1 MMFRITE
8 EWIETYTTAGGAGIN
23 RSQVAAIGEAWPAQK
38 GWKNRLVGK
47 LITEGQRELFESM
60 KGRKINKR
68 GEITLGRPE
77 QADGRMELLG
87 MEHSTL
93 RKPKQPKEFKSV
105 PKVFDESYDDGL
117 GVPFEEGKFF
127 MGKRVESVATVNPM
141 PSTKGK
147 SVNAIEFLNIGLPTA
162 IEKKLDAAGVNGEV
176 AGLAIKVCHLA
187 SLMSDYPI
195 GHHLWMYHN
204 RQRMEQL
211 RKLSEC
217 LLLSD
222 AFDWGWA
229 NPNGKT
235 AMILV
240 TPHGVACWQSS
251 TRFAGPVYD
260 GSIPKKFSNAPIIV
274 KWVEEIL
281 SWENALA
288 S

>member
-1 MMFRITE
+1 MFRITE

-23 RSQVAAIGEAWPAQK
+23 RSQVAAVGEVWPAKK

-47 LITEGQRELFESM
+47 LITEGQRELFESL

-93 RKPKQPKEFKSV
+93 RKPKQPKGLRESPKS
-105 PKVFDESYDDGL
+105 FDESYDDGL
-117 GVPFEEGKFF
+117 GLPFEEGTFF
-127 MGKRVESVATVNPM
+127 MGKRVESGSTVNPM
-141 PSTKGK
+141 PVTKGK
-147 SVNAIEFLNIGLPTA
+147 PINAFEFLNTGLPTV
-162 IEKKLDAAGVNGEV
+162 IEKKLDSAGVNGEV
-176 AGLAIKVCHLA
+176 AGLAMKVCHFA

-204 RQRMEQL
+204 RQRVEQL
-211 RKLSEC
+211 KKLCEC

-222 AFDWGWA
+222 AFNWGWA
-229 NPNGKT
+229 SVNGKS
-235 AMILV
+235 ALFLV
-240 TPHGVACWQSS
+240 TPHGIACWQSG
-251 TRFAGPVYD
+251 TKFAGPSYKGV
-260 GSIPKKFSNAPIIV
+260 IPKKFSNAPVIA
-274 KWVEEIL
+274 KWVQEIL
-281 SWENALA
+281 AWENAIA